1 MDFTTSFPTLE
12 PGTYKVSA
20 IVVPTAYHTLL
31 KESLVD
37 NKGEPYVEQISFD
50 VAILDDNAKSLAS
63 SVDVEAPSDRVEKV
77 VLFEKFDL
85 PYSYEGLP
93 AGINSFPRLK
103 FTLQGPQQIDRRT
116 GAFKCLALNICK
128 IVIEPYRED
137 STNE

>member
-1 MDFTTSFPTLE
+1 VLVCGGGFA
-12 PGTYKVSA
+12 GISA
-20 IVVPTAYHTLL
+20 A
-31 KESLVD
+31 
-37 NKGEPYVEQISFD
+37 
-50 VAILDDNAKSLAS
+50 LA
-63 SVDVEAPSDRVEKV
+63 AARAGKKV

-103 FTLQGPQQIDRRT
+103 FTLQGPQQKDRRT